1 MVDIISELL
10 EIGLTEY
17 EAKAYSVLLKQNVAS
32 ATEITKIGNVPRG
45 RIYDILKL
53 LIKKGFCVTV
63 PGAVKKF
70 KAVNPEVA
78 IHNLIELQK
87 KKEQRMKETAIILQE
102 VYDNQEDTSSPLEY
116 VQVYTT
122 KTSMIKKA
130 EEMANNCNKIFR
142 TFNKPPYAT
151 MKKYDNVIRKG
162 PKFKAI
168 YEIEENN
175 PEDFISW
182 VKNYEQRGEEI
193 RLIEKLPLKLI
204 ISDENIIMFTLK
216 NRGGLKNDL
225 TSIVVEHSD
234 LTDALIELFE
244 IYWEKS
250 MLIEEFMI
258 KEKV

>member
-1 MVDIISELL
+1 MVNIISKLL

-32 ATEITKIGNVPRG
+32 ATEITKIGNIPRG
-45 RIYDILKL
+45 RVYDILNL
-53 LIKKGFCVTV
+53 LIEKGFCVTV
-63 PGAVKKF
+63 PSAVKKF

-78 IHNLIELQK
+78 IYSLIELQK
-87 KKEQRMKETAIILQE
+87 RKEQKMKETAKILQK
-102 VYDNQEDTSSPLEY
+102 VYDNQEDTSSSLEY

-122 KTSMIKKA
+122 KTSIIKKA
-130 EEMANNCNKIFR
+130 EEMANNCNKVFR

-151 MKKYDNVIRKG
+151 TKNYDNVIRKG

-175 PEDFISW
+175 PEEFISW
-182 VKNYEQRGEEI
+182 VKHYEQRGEEV

-204 ISDENIIMFTLK
+204 ISDEKKIMFTLK

-244 IYWEKS
+244 IYWKKS